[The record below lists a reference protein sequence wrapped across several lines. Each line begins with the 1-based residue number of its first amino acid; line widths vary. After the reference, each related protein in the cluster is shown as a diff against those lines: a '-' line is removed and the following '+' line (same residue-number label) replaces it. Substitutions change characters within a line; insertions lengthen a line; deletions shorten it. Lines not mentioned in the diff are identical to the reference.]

1 VVVNGREAAPAQ
13 EAANAI
19 AELGGEAVACA
30 GSVADFDFAEQLV
43 ETCAERFGSI
53 DVLVNCAG
61 ISEPPGASILD
72 MSARDWR
79 ESIDAHLTSTFN
91 CCRHAGPRM
100 VAQQRGAIVNTSSHA
115 FLGDY
120 GGTAYPAAKGGT
132 NSLTF
137 ALAAELREH
146 GVRVNAICPGASTR
160 LSTGAAFEQHIREL
174 HARGLLDDVTRD
186 AALAPPA
193 PEHVGPLYAFLASDL
208 AEGISGR
215 VFSAVGGYVGVFAP
229 SEEKLLAF
237 RDHRSAGPW
246 PIEDLANAVRESEVL

>member
-1 VVVNGREAAPAQ
+1 
-13 EAANAI
+13 
-19 AELGGEAVACA
+19 
-30 GSVADFDFAEQLV
+30 VADFDFAAHLV
-43 ETCAERFGSI
+43 ETCVERFGSI

-91 CCRHAGPRM
+91 CCRHAAPRM
-100 VAQQRGAIVNTSSHA
+100 LAQLRGAIVNTSSHA
-115 FLGDY
+115 YLGHY
-120 GGTAYPAAKGGT
+120 GGTAYPAAKGGI

-160 LSTGAAFEQHIREL
+160 LSSGAAYERHIREL
-174 HARGLLDDVTRD
+174 HARGLLGDVARD
-186 AALAPPA
+186 AALDPPP
-193 PEHVGPLYAFLASDL
+193 PEHVGPLYAFLASEL
-208 AEGISGR
+208 ADGISGR
-215 VFSAVGGYVGVFAP
+215 VFSSVGGYVGVFAP
-229 SEEKLLAF
+229 SQEKLLAF

-246 PIEDLANAVRESEVL
+246 PIQDLANAVRESDAL